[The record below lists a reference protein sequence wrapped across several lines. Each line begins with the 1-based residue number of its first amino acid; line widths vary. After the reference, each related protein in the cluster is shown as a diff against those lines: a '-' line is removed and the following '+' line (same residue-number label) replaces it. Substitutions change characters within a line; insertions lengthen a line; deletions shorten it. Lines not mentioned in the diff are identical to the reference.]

1 MSNVES
7 ETIDYLEVTARV
19 QSKKLPIPK
28 GNRLLIDRKVDK
40 NYTPLENGDDL
51 LVIKAQETLTLL
63 PAMSEDW
70 LIKIIRSQN
79 ETIRSSP
86 KGKILEKT
94 LQNCEHLEKNMEN
107 PIMKN
112 IIAKLPK
119 KFNEMSLPKNMELEI
134 ARGSSSSNSSNQMEL
149 GDDGSKLSTLPM
161 KSSDLEAISVM
172 EDDSDTIVTGTIT
185 DMETDTD
192 TDYASTS
199 DAMPSPSS
207 GTSSTQGDKRIKE
220 GAAALELDTLES
232 SEDAKEPK
240 DAILSEQRADAKN
253 DEIATTE
260 MRGIPTPSEDEGKST
275 SYVEIQIEAV
285 HESSEKSSKSSSR
298 SGGKSLDSD
307 SNRYSLAKSDDSSNG
322 SKSLEAASSKISNE
336 ETIVSTET
344 KRSTSLVDS
353 TIKSLST
360 ETTRNT
366 SLVNSS
372 VKSLSTETKRNTSM
386 VDSTIKPSSTYT
398 ILPSSSDSLTASPS
412 KLSSPSR
419 SSSSRVKEIYHMDI
433 SEIIIERDIPK

>member
-1 MSNVES
+1 
-7 ETIDYLEVTARV
+7 
-19 QSKKLPIPK
+19 
-28 GNRLLIDRKVDK
+28 
-40 NYTPLENGDDL
+40 
-51 LVIKAQETLTLL
+51 
-63 PAMSEDW
+63 
-70 LIKIIRSQN
+70 
-79 ETIRSSP
+79 
-86 KGKILEKT
+86 
-94 LQNCEHLEKNMEN
+94 MEN

-207 GTSSTQGDKRIKE
+207 GTSPTQGDKRIKE
-220 GAAALELDTLES
+220 GAAALEQDTQEA
-232 SEDAKEPK
+232 SEDGKEPE
-240 DAILSEQRADAKN
+240 DAILSEQRAEPKN
-253 DEIATTE
+253 DEITTTE
-260 MRGIPTPSEDEGKST
+260 KQCIPTPSEDEGKST

-360 ETTRNT
+360 ET
-366 SLVNSS
+366 
-372 VKSLSTETKRNTSM
+372 KRNTSK

-398 ILPSSSDSLTASPS
+398 ILPSSSVSLTASPS

>member
-1 MSNVES
+1 
-7 ETIDYLEVTARV
+7 
-19 QSKKLPIPK
+19 
-28 GNRLLIDRKVDK
+28 
-40 NYTPLENGDDL
+40 
-51 LVIKAQETLTLL
+51 
-63 PAMSEDW
+63 
-70 LIKIIRSQN
+70 
-79 ETIRSSP
+79 
-86 KGKILEKT
+86 
-94 LQNCEHLEKNMEN
+94 MEN

-207 GTSSTQGDKRIKE
+207 GTSE
-220 GAAALELDTLES
+220 GAAPSAAALELDTQEA

-240 DAILSEQRADAKN
+240 DADAKN

-344 KRSTSLVDS
+344 KSVRRL
-353 TIKSLST
+353 LSV
-360 ETTRNT
+360 ED
-366 SLVNSS
+366 
-372 VKSLSTETKRNTSM
+372 E
-386 VDSTIKPSSTYT
+386 
-398 ILPSSSDSLTASPS
+398 S
-412 KLSSPSR
+412 K
-419 SSSSRVKEIYHMDI
+419 IYCYVSFGGKFKI
-433 SEIIIERDIPK
+433 V